1 MDRSVSAGRTALPS
15 LREELRLAPGA
26 ANANGSPAWVMHDP
40 VNNRFFR
47 IGWLDFEILLRWSQ
61 GSAEQIVAQIRAETT
76 LHALA
81 EDVDALAEFLV
92 QHCLIRI
99 ASTEGAIALQR
110 RAQGQ
115 AAGWRQQLLRHY
127 LFFRVPLVHP
137 QFWLARMVSHLAWL
151 FSGAM
156 AGALLLVSLLGL
168 FLVTRQWDVF
178 VHTFVDQ
185 LSWSGLFGY
194 ACALVVAKTLHEAGH
209 ALTAARYG
217 VRVAHMGIAWVVF
230 FPMLYTDTSESWKL
244 TNPRQ
249 RLAIASAGIVVELA
263 LAALATLAWSLAPDG
278 SVRNALFYLAS
289 TGWLLSLAIN
299 ASPFM
304 RFDGYFILCD
314 LFDLP
319 NLHERS
325 AALARTWV
333 RRVFLG
339 LPVPWP
345 ERLPGYGN
353 ALMIGFAV
361 LTWFYRLAVFFGI
374 ALIVYHSFF
383 KVLGLAL
390 FGLEIYYFILR
401 PIFNEIRAWYALRE
415 KIKPWR
421 RRMAWSLPVLL
432 LISGLLPWPGHV
444 AGSGWL
450 HASRQHIVHA
460 PFAGRLVSLP
470 STVTVDAG
478 QALFLLEAPEL
489 AISAGRANALAA
501 ARGRELLGLIGLPE
515 GEARRSSV
523 EQQQAQ
529 FVAEEQLYRQE
540 QRRLQL
546 VSPFAGQL
554 RDLDENLQPGV
565 WVHPRQPLAIII
577 DAKSWVVDALVE
589 EADIARL
596 APGNRARVLIE
607 GQRPYFLSGQVSEID
622 AGRTQSLPH
631 LLLDAKH
638 GGPLPTV
645 AGAGGESV
653 LRDARYRVRIV
664 LDAPPL
670 SPQMAVARV
679 DIEGAAQAWLGSIL
693 ERWAALL
700 IRESG
705 F

>member
-1 MDRSVSAGRTALPS
+1 MALPS

-26 ANANGSPAWVMHDP
+26 ANGNGSPAWVMHDP

-61 GSAEQIVAQIRAETT
+61 GSAEQIAAQIRAETT

-81 EDVDALAEFLV
+81 EDVDALAEFLA

-99 ASTEGAIALQR
+99 ASSEGVTALQR
-110 RAQGQ
+110 RAQAQ
-115 AAGWRQQLLRHY
+115 STGWRQQLLRHY
-127 LFFRVPLVHP
+127 LFFRIPLVHP
-137 QFWLARMVSHLAWL
+137 QFWLARMVVQLEWL
-151 FSGAM
+151 FSGAL
-156 AGALLLVSLLGL
+156 AGALLLIALLGL

-178 VHTFVDQ
+178 AHTFVDQ
-185 LSWSGLFGY
+185 LSWSGLLGY
-194 ACALVVAKTLHEAGH
+194 AAALVVAKTLHEAGH

-249 RLAIASAGIVVELA
+249 RLAIASAGIVAELA

-278 SVRNALFYLAS
+278 SLRNALFYLAT

-314 LFDLP
+314 LLDLP

-325 AALARTWV
+325 AALARTWL
-333 RRVFLG
+333 RRTLLG

-345 ERLPGYGN
+345 ERLPGQGN
-353 ALMIGFAV
+353 ALMIIFAV
-361 LTWFYRLAVFFGI
+361 LTWIYRLAVFFGI

-390 FGLEIYYFILR
+390 FALEIYYFILR
-401 PIFNEIRAWYALRE
+401 PIFAEVRAWFALRQ
-415 KIKPWR
+415 KIAPWR
-421 RRMAWSLPVLL
+421 RRSAWLLPGFLL
-432 LISGLLPWPGHV
+432 LSGLLPWPGHV
-444 AGSGWL
+444 AASGWL
-450 HASRQHIVHA
+450 HAGRQHIVHA
-460 PFAGRLVSLP
+460 PFAGRLVTLP
-470 STVTVDAG
+470 TTVTVDAG

-489 AISAGRANALAA
+489 AISAGRAGALAA

-515 GEARRSSV
+515 GEARRNSV

-540 QRRLQL
+540 QLRLQL
-546 VSPFAGQL
+546 TAPFAGQL

-589 EADIARL
+589 EVDIARL

-607 GQRPYFLSGQVSEID
+607 GQNPYFLSGQVSEID
-622 AGRTQSLPH
+622 AGRTQNLPH
-631 LLLDAKH
+631 PLLDAKH

-645 AGAGGESV
+645 AGAAGESV

-664 LDAPPL
+664 LDAPPH

-679 DIEGAAQAWLGSIL
+679 DIEGAAQAWLGSAL